1 MGMLMHRT
9 WLEQQEKLKKAA
21 NAAEEPVK
29 EETVAEETAK
39 EETKPKAP
47 AKAGSRRKAK

>member
-9 WLEQQEKLKKAA
+9 WLEQQEKLKKK
-21 NAAEEPVK
+21 AAEAKKPVK
-29 EETVAEETAK
+29 EETVTEPVT

-47 AKAGSRRKAK
+47 AKTASRRKTK